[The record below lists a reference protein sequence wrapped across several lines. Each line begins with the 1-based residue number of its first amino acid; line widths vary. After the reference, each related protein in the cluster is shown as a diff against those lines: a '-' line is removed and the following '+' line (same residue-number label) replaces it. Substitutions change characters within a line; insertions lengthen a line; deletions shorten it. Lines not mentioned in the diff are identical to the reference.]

1 MKQVSVGEAKN
12 KLPLFLHLA
21 ESGEEIQIT
30 RHGKMVAY
38 INGANQKNHFDKKE
52 MFLET
57 ISSWRKKNS
66 DWLLS
71 DSDADKLFARDS
83 NLEDNACHK
92 EDFGL

>member
-38 INGANQKNHFDKKE
+38 INGANQKNQFDKKE
-52 MFLET
+52 MFLDS
-57 ISSWRKKNS
+57 ISFWRKKNA

-71 DSDADKLFARDS
+71 DSDADSIFARDS
-83 NLEDNACHK
+83 NLEDDVRHK